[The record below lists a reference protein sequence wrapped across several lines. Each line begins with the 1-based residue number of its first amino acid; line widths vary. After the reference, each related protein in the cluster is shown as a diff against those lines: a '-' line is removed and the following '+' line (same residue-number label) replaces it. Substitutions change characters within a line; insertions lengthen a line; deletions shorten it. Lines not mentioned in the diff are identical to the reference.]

1 MGFLSSSIK
10 EERSLISIKIKI
22 EIYLVVMTEQ
32 MLNEIVSS
40 VVYALKMEGS
50 KEITEGSLFDLMYRH
65 ENIYQIV
72 LSKRSSKRKAKL
84 IKKEMMEMVVDK
96 INTEGMTLKEKLRKS
111 IAEKKREREK
121 GVYKENNMDGIRYK
135 YNDNMKI
142 CI

>member
-1 MGFLSSSIK
+1 
-10 EERSLISIKIKI
+10 
-22 EIYLVVMTEQ
+22 
-32 MLNEIVSS
+32 MLNETVSS

-50 KEITEGSLFDLMYRH
+50 KGITEGSLFDLVYRH

-84 IKKEMMEMVVDK
+84 VKRGMMEMVADK
-96 INTEGMTLKEKLRKS
+96 INTEGMTPKEKLKKS

-121 GVYKENNMDGIRYK
+121 GVYKDNNMDGIRYK
-135 YNDNMKI
+135 YNDSMKI

>member
-1 MGFLSSSIK
+1 
-10 EERSLISIKIKI
+10 
-22 EIYLVVMTEQ
+22 MTEQ
-32 MLNEIVSS
+32 MLNEIASS
-40 VVYALKMEGS
+40 VVNALKMEGS
-50 KEITEGSLFDLMYRH
+50 KEITEVSLFDLMYRH

-84 IKKEMMEMVVDK
+84 IKKEMVEMVVDK
-96 INTEGMTLKEKLRKS
+96 INTEGMTLKEKLKKS

-135 YNDNMKI
+135 YNGSMKI